1 MFSRHSRIIP
11 QSSNDA
17 SHILNY
23 ANQRPLLRKPEVCNH
38 HLHIDSYWL
47 RVAQAAHTIIRLR
60 SGSTHANK
68 TQRCSTEKSRTGR
81 LEHVQPEILSEENG
95 PRNMTL
101 LMKADAGRGRAGAI
115 RPTKRP
121 WSSRCL
127 EAVCPDRR
135 RLDDYVLRRAKPTLI
150 KLVGGVHGNRA
161 ARSVSVCSWALCR
174 MR

>member
-101 LMKADAGRGRAGAI
+101 LMKADAGRGRAELFATKARGA
-115 RPTKRP
+115 RDA
-121 WSSRCL
+121 L
-127 EAVCPDRR
+127 
-135 RLDDYVLRRAKPTLI
+135 
-150 KLVGGVHGNRA
+150 KLFARIVVGWMV
-161 ARSVSVCSWALCR
+161 RSQTCQADANKVGSAEFIETVPR
-174 MR
+174 VR